1 MAANTSVDETS
12 NVMETR
18 METDTSKG
26 GEEEKPMEQETGN
39 TQHGQNSGGAP
50 PGYWK
55 EGKDRKDPEI
65 GSEGGN
71 SSRHG
76 CLSSCRKWCNK
87 LCQFF
92 DCFKYSIVPAE
103 SEENMELGE
112 PQPNQNPLKSPD
124 QERPSHSAA
133 YDQVRLDTYKG
144 GLTAFFSLL
153 QPTQQF
159 YQPRFRLPDRPS
171 WWSTQDTRRYREG
184 YQVSII

>member
-1 MAANTSVDETS
+1 MAAITSVD

-18 METDTSKG
+18 METNTSKEG
-26 GEEEKPMEQETGN
+26 GEEEEPMEQGTGN

-55 EGKDRKDPEI
+55 EGKNRKDPEI
-65 GSEGGN
+65 GSEEGGN

-103 SEENMELGE
+103 SQEDMELGG

-144 GLTAFFSLL
+144 GLIAFFPCCSPLNNSISQGSDFQTDLL
-153 QPTQQF
+153 GGVLRTQGGTV
-159 YQPRFRLPDRPS
+159 R
-171 WWSTQDTRRYREG
+171 DTE
-184 YQVSII
+184 